1 MSSNWLSSG
10 GGCGLARSKADAATR
25 KAPRVI
31 FGGGAGFADR
41 VGVQFRLLG
50 FDVCTAVTADELCR
64 KVARKNPAAV
74 VLPAAAGC
82 ESGFLTAAKLRLAR
96 PRLRVVLV
104 GEPTGQ
110 ARRLAGFVGAGFA
123 TEDTAAD
130 AVLKLI

>member
-1 MSSNWLSSG
+1 
-10 GGCGLARSKADAATR
+10 
-25 KAPRVI
+25 VV
-31 FGGGAGFADR
+31 FGGGPGFADR
-41 VGVQFRLLG
+41 VADQFRLLG
-50 FDVCTAVTADELCR
+50 WDVCTAATADELHR

-74 VLPAAAGC
+74 VLPAAAAC
-82 ESGFLTAAKLRLAR
+82 ESGFLTAAKLRLTR

-123 TEDTAAD
+123 TEETAAD